1 MHDVIVIGAG
11 VAGMTA
17 ALNVLRGGKSVLVLE
32 SESFGGQVSFSP
44 RVENVP
50 SIKQISG
57 SEFADNLFEQ
67 ITTSAPTSSWKRCLK
82 WKNRKIKPSL

>member
-17 ALNVLRGGKSVLVLE
+17 ALNVLRGGKSALVLE

-44 RVENVP
+44 RV
-50 SIKQISG
+50 
-57 SEFADNLFEQ
+57 
-67 ITTSAPTSSWKRCLK
+67 
-82 WKNRKIKPSL
+82 